1 MEKSRIAVIVLI
13 FVVLPFRSCAG
24 AGDPRPLGEG

>member
-1 MEKSRIAVIVLI
+1 MGKSRIAVIVLI
-13 FVVLPFRSCAG
+13 FVVLLSVPAAG